1 MDKKTLIQYESQQKR
16 KQLVDIVTKC
26 QHQNK
31 VFKPEMIKMENKH
44 NLERLKTD
52 KIFLIQ

>member
-52 KIFLIQ
+52 KIFLI